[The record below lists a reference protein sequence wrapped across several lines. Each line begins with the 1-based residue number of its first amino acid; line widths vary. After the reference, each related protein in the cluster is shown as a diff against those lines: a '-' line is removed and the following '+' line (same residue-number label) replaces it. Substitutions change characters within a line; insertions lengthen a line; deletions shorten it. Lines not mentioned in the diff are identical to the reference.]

1 MVVQPLRASTWAAAA
16 SVAAWQPDCLAMPIR
31 RAVSVSEESSSTA
44 GAW

>member
-1 MVVQPLRASTWAAAA
+1 MAEQPLRSSIAAAAA
-16 SVAAWQPDCLAMPIR
+16 SVAARQLDCLAMPIR